1 MELADDT
8 TKVSSNRNLSGFVE
22 YSVNLTRLC
31 QLNYIINNKLIK
43 FLFKKFLCLDV
54 KLTKQIMETETETF

>member
-22 YSVNLTRLC
+22 WSVYLTRLF
-31 QLNYIINNKLIK
+31 QLNS
-43 FLFKKFLCLDV
+43 FFFKKFLWLDV